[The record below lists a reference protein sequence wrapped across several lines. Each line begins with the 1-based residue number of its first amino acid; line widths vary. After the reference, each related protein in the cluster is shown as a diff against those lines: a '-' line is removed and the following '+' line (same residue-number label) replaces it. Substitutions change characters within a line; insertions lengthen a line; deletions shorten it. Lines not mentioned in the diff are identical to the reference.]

1 MHPII
6 CKIGPFTL
14 YSYGFTFAL
23 GSFIALFLMIK
34 EAKKRGIEKNLF
46 YDIYL
51 WVLIGAIIGARL
63 LYCLTNIDFFL
74 KNPLEIIKI
83 QHGGLSWFGGFVF
96 GLISFF
102 IVTSKYKKN
111 FFEIADICLPYVALA
126 QAIGR
131 IGCFL
136 NGCCYGKVT
145 DFIINVKSPFSSEA
159 VHPTQLYSSL
169 SLFLIFVI
177 LKFYQ
182 RIKLTFRG
190 EIFCMY
196 LFLSGLERF
205 LSEFLRGDTIPTPFF
220 GLTLYQ
226 AFSLIW
232 ILVSLALFKI
242 LKSNNK

>member
-1 MHPII
+1 MYPVI
-6 CKIGPFTL
+6 CRIGPFTI
-14 YSYGFTFAL
+14 YSYGLMFAL
-23 GSFIALFLMIK
+23 GSLAALFFLLK
-34 EAKKRGIEKNLF
+34 EAQVRKIEKNLF

-83 QHGGLSWFGGFVF
+83 QHGGLSWFGGFIF

-102 IVTSKYKKN
+102 IVTVIYKVN
-111 FFEIADICLPYVALA
+111 FFELADICFPYAALA

-136 NGCCYGKVT
+136 NGCCYGKAT
-145 DFIINVKSPFSSEA
+145 DFIIKVKFPNFFEA

-169 SLFLIFVI
+169 GLFLIFLI

-182 RIKLTFRG
+182 KSKRIFKG

-196 LFLSGLERF
+196 LFLAGSERF
-205 LSEFLRGDTIPTPFF
+205 LSEFLRGDTIPTPIL

-226 AFSLIW
+226 VFALIW
-232 ILVSLALFKI
+232 ILASLVMFKT
-242 LKSNNK
+242 LKPKK

>member
-6 CKIGPFTL
+6 CTIGPVTL
-14 YSYGFTFAL
+14 YSYGLMFAL
-23 GSFIALFLMIK
+23 GSLIALILMLK
-34 EAKKRGIEKNLF
+34 DARQRGIEKNLF

-51 WVLIGAIIGARL
+51 WVLVGAIIGARL
-63 LYCLTNIDFFL
+63 LYCLTNIDFFI

-96 GLISFF
+96 GLIAFF

-111 FFEIADICLPYVALA
+111 FFEIADICVPYIALA
-126 QAIGR
+126 QSIGR

-136 NGCCYGKVT
+136 NGCCYGKIT
-145 DFIINVKSPFSSEA
+145 DFIIRVKFPFSPEA
-159 VHPTQLYSSL
+159 VHPTQPYSAL
-169 SLFLIFVI
+169 SLFLIFII
-177 LKFYQ
+177 LKYYQ
-182 RIKLTFRG
+182 KAKKIFAG

-196 LFLSGLERF
+196 LFLAGAERF
-205 LSEFLRGDTIPTPFF
+205 LSEFLRGDTIPTHFF

-226 AFSLIW
+226 VFSLIW
-232 ILVSLALFKI
+232 ILASLVLFKI